1 MPKPVWGHVVG
12 QPGRAGVAGEH
23 GAHPTGAVGLLPTGL
38 EQVVAAGL
46 AARVDVQGEGLGE
59 GGRERDGP
67 VLAALAVG
75 DADATGVE
83 VDLDEAD
90 RDQLGDPDPGVES
103 SVLISTTGGSQG
115 EVPRTGELGGLAPR
129 CAR

>member
-1 MPKPVWGHVVG
+1 M
-12 QPGRAGVAGEH
+12 
-23 GAHPTGAVGLLPTGL
+23 
-38 EQVVAAGL
+38 VAAGL

-83 VDLDEAD
+83 VDFDEAD
-90 RDQLGDPDPGVES
+90 RDQLGDPDPV
-103 SVLISTTGGSQG
+103 
-115 EVPRTGELGGLAPR
+115 
-129 CAR
+129 